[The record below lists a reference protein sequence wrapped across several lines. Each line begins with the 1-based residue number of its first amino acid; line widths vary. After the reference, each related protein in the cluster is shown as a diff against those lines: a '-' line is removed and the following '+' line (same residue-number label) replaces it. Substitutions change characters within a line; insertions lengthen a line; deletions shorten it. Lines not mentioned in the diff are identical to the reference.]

1 MNLSVNAIVAYRYFR
16 FNADFFIIK
25 LRKDGVWL
33 MTVKTDE
40 IHIICRLRC
49 EEQKRERLRE
59 LLLEYVESSRQ
70 EEGCLYYNI
79 FQEKDDLNAFFIL
92 DGWKNQ
98 AAVDAHVLHPNV
110 LRINA
115 LLKPLLSEDLKL
127 TFGQRLSD

>member
-1 MNLSVNAIVAYRYFR
+1 
-16 FNADFFIIK
+16 
-25 LRKDGVWL
+25 

-49 EEQKRERLRE
+49 EEQNRERVRE

-98 AAVDAHVLHPNV
+98 TAVDAHVLHPNV